1 MVYNSENIKNIR
13 EKKLKFFN
21 AISSCLYDIK
31 AYNLPKVCAN
41 YGLEN
46 GEESEAYSSKK
57 NYIRSRIDHKSLE
70 DLISL
75 AGKILHDY
83 YDLELE
89 NLILLESE
97 SNLTKKIT
105 ELTLLDLFEYLN
117 QIRLYGRISPEELLL
132 KIKQLSLFNSVR
144 MMELIPDSLVLQ
156 KWEGKMKWHYD
167 DFFKGWQNLDNY
179 RFLIQV
185 LELNKLPQS
194 KIFSFIELLVSPEIR
209 REEDVKIV
217 VENLNKFISKDGF
230 LLKQVDTISNKPIFK
245 IKESSSK
252 IISQSFSNNFDAK
265 KEISSKFIIEH
276 IEDCKKYI
284 EQNKY
289 YDAISDAR
297 SLVESVFEYIL
308 EEHNVSYDSCNGDLG
323 KLFREIKKV
332 LNFEAQNLK
341 TKVKDETLQEAFIK
355 ISGSLEQIVMS
366 IGTIS
371 NKMSKRHSRS
381 SESFEHHALLAVNCA
396 YTVCNFVFDSY
407 KYQKS
412 KNL

>member
-1 MVYNSENIKNIR
+1 MVHNSENIKNIR
-13 EKKLKFFN
+13 EKKLKFVN

-31 AYNLPKVCAN
+31 AYNLPKVCTN
-41 YGLEN
+41 YGLEK
-46 GEESEAYSSKK
+46 GEESEAYLSKN
-57 NYIRSRIDHKSLE
+57 NYIRSRINHKSLE
-70 DLISL
+70 ELISL
-75 AGKILHDY
+75 AERILHDY

-105 ELTLLDLFEYLN
+105 NLTLLDLFDYLD
-117 QIRLYGRISPEELLL
+117 QISLYGRLNSEEFLL
-132 KIKQLSLFNSVR
+132 KIKESCIAWSS
-144 MMELIPDSLVLQ
+144 EKISLIPSLTWTKHYNKWSWFYTDSFNQ
-156 KWEGKMKWHYD
+156 WH
-167 DFFKGWQNLDNY
+167 FLDNSG
-179 RFLIQV
+179 LVKEI

-194 KIFSFIELLVSPEIR
+194 KIFSFVELLVSPEIR
-209 REEDVKIV
+209 REKDAKIV
-217 VENLNKFISKDGF
+217 VENINKFISKDGF

-252 IISQSFSNNFDAK
+252 IISQSFVNNLDAK

-276 IEDCKKYI
+276 IDDCKKYI
-284 EQNKY
+284 DQNKY

-308 EEHNVSYDSCNGDLG
+308 EEQNVSYDSCNGDLG

>member
-1 MVYNSENIKNIR
+1 M
-13 EKKLKFFN
+13 
-21 AISSCLYDIK
+21 
-31 AYNLPKVCAN
+31 
-41 YGLEN
+41 
-46 GEESEAYSSKK
+46 
-57 NYIRSRIDHKSLE
+57 
-70 DLISL
+70 
-75 AGKILHDY
+75 
-83 YDLELE
+83 
-89 NLILLESE
+89 
-97 SNLTKKIT
+97 
-105 ELTLLDLFEYLN
+105 
-117 QIRLYGRISPEELLL
+117 
-132 KIKQLSLFNSVR
+132 
-144 MMELIPDSLVLQ
+144 
-156 KWEGKMKWHYD
+156 
-167 DFFKGWQNLDNY
+167 
-179 RFLIQV
+179 
-185 LELNKLPQS
+185 
-194 KIFSFIELLVSPEIR
+194 VSPEIR
-209 REEDVKIV
+209 REKDAKIV
-217 VENLNKFISKDGF
+217 VENINKFISKDGF

-252 IISQSFSNNFDAK
+252 IISQSFVNNLDAK

-276 IEDCKKYI
+276 IDDCKKYI
-284 EQNKY
+284 DQNKY

-308 EEHNVSYDSCNGDLG
+308 EEQNVSYDSCNGDLG

-381 SESFEHHALLAVNCA
+381 SKSFEHHALLAVNCA

>member
-1 MVYNSENIKNIR
+1 MVHSSENIKNTR
-13 EKKLKFFN
+13 EKKLKFVN
-21 AISSCLYDIK
+21 TISSCLYDIK
-31 AYNLPKVCAN
+31 AYNLPKVCTN
-41 YGLEN
+41 YGLEK
-46 GEESEAYSSKK
+46 GEESEAYSSKN

-70 DLISL
+70 ELISL
-75 AGKILHDY
+75 AEKILHDY

-97 SNLTKKIT
+97 SDLAKKIT
-105 ELTLLDLFEYLN
+105 NLTLLDLFDYLD
-117 QIRLYGRISPEELLL
+117 QISLYGRLNSEEFLL
-132 KIKQLSLFNSVR
+132 KIKESCIAWSS
-144 MMELIPDSLVLQ
+144 EKIGLIPSLTWTKHYNKWSWFYTDSFNQ
-156 KWEGKMKWHYD
+156 WH
-167 DFFKGWQNLDNY
+167 FLDNSGVVKE
-179 RFLIQV
+179 I

-209 REEDVKIV
+209 REEDAKIV
-217 VENLNKFISKDGF
+217 VENINKFISKDGF

-252 IISQSFSNNFDAK
+252 IISQSFGNNLDAK

-276 IEDCKKYI
+276 IDDCKKYI

-308 EEHNVSYDSCNGDLG
+308 EEHNVSYDNCNGDLG